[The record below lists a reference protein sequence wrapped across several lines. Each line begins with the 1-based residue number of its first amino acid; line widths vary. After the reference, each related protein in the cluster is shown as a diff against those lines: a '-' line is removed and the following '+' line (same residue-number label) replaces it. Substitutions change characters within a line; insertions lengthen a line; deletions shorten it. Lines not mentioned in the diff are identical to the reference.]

1 MRENSFKNFI
11 RTTFGSGSP
20 IPFIISGN
28 VALFILIYLFD
39 ILFELKIISIPLFQW
54 TVDQLS
60 LPTNFQAFIQQPW
73 SLVTYNFLYTGLFNV
88 AFDCLWLYW
97 LGNIFF
103 NFLNKRQ
110 FLFIYIFSGL
120 LAGVI
125 FLIFSHLALFSD
137 IPNPYLNTGSI
148 TIAAI
153 LASIATLVPKYEL
166 RLLLFGNVKLK
177 TIAIVYFA
185 IQFLFFILTNK
196 PAAIS
201 YFCAVIFG
209 MGYTYALQSGM
220 DWSNIFKKK
229 DKRRSKLKV
238 VVGHG
243 ERPMQQHR
251 YDLPNQD
258 QIDEI
263 LDKISL
269 SGYDSL
275 SSHEK
280 EILFKASNNNKID
293 G

>member
-20 IPFIISGN
+20 IPFIISGQ
-28 VALFILIYLFD
+28 VFLFILIYFFD
-39 ILFELKIISIPLFQW
+39 IIFELKIISFPLFQW
-54 TVDQLS
+54 SVDKLS

-73 SLVTYNFLYTGLFNV
+73 SLITYNFLYTGLFNV

-97 LGNIFF
+97 LGTIFF
-103 NFLNKRQ
+103 NFLNRKQ
-110 FLFIYIFSGL
+110 FLFIYIVSAIMSGL
-120 LAGVI
+120 I
-125 FLIFSHLALFSD
+125 FLVFSHLALFSNTV
-137 IPNPYLNTGSI
+137 NPPLTTG
-148 TIAAI
+148 TFA
-153 LASIATLVPKYEL
+153 LASILGAIATLVPKYEL

-177 TIAIVYFA
+177 TIAIIYFA

-201 YFCAVIFG
+201 YFCSVLFG
-209 MGYTYALQSGM
+209 MGFIYALQSGM
-220 DWSNIFKKK
+220 DWSKVFNRSR
-229 DKRRSKLKV
+229 KRSTKMKV
-238 VVGHG
+238 VVGNG
-243 ERPMQQHR
+243 AQQSKHHR

-258 QIDEI
+258 QIDQI

-269 SGYDSL
+269 TGYDNL